1 MGGLPAKVF
10 VVVVLYK
17 RTPEQSEAFL
27 SLIEVMGAL
36 FEANGRIDC
45 LVYDNSPE
53 QHAVQPGSFPC
64 EYISDPS
71 NPGLARAYNV
81 GRQRAEAAGATW
93 LLLLDHDT
101 VITREYLVEVLEV
114 SQSIA
119 GDTAIAAIVPKLIQG
134 SKSLSPQWPNHRKP
148 SRPKP
153 VPLEFSGEIHGELQ
167 AFNSGAVLRLSAL
180 NDIGGFDE
188 DFPLDYL
195 DHTTFRQLQRKGHS
209 VYVLRSTL
217 SHELSIE
224 GGWDTP
230 GFQQRF
236 WPLIEA
242 HQRYKNRFARGSE
255 LFWHFFWK
263 AWLIFGRIARGQFR
277 TAYRHLKIALQ

>member
-1 MGGLPAKVF
+1 MGGLPEKVF
-10 VVVVLYK
+10 IVLVLYK
-17 RTPEQSEAFL
+17 RAPEQSEAFL
-27 SLIEVMGAL
+27 SLIEVMGTL
-36 FEANGRIDC
+36 LEPNRRIDC
-45 LVYDNSPE
+45 LIYDNSPE
-53 QHAVQPGSFPC
+53 QHALQPGTFPC

-81 GRQRAEAAGATW
+81 ARQRAEAAGATW

-101 VITREYLVEVLEV
+101 AITREYLAEVLDV

-134 SKSLSPQWPNHRKP
+134 SKSLSPQWPNHRNP
-148 SRPKP
+148 SHSKP
-153 VPLEFSGEIHGELQ
+153 VSLEFSGEIHGKLE

-224 GGWDTP
+224 DGWDTP

-242 HQRYKNRFARGSE
+242 HQRYKSRFARGSE
-255 LFWHFFWK
+255 RFWHFFWK